1 MLPNARLD
9 TVSRLALATAIVT
22 SALSAALACAFNPVS
37 RRPEFVVM
45 SRDAERRLGEQ
56 EARKVEQEL
65 GIVVGE
71 DLAAYVEKVGG
82 QLAEHSPRQD
92 VEYRFLVVDSDMINA
107 FALPSGHVYVTRG
120 LLARLNSED
129 ELANVIGHE
138 IGHVAA
144 RHAVQRVTRAAPLA
158 VATGIPAAAVGL
170 MLPRLGRGIGSVGQ
184 FAGSLVLAPYSRS
197 QESESDRLGQKMA
210 AAAGW
215 DPLGLPAFMH
225 TLQREEELSGASGPP
240 SFLRTHPLT
249 EDRVKRGKTY
259 AKKLQQSATD
269 RAAGSHAEFLARLDG
284 LLIGDN
290 PSQGIFREN
299 AFLHPD
305 LGLWLEF
312 PAGWGLMN
320 GRDFVGA
327 QSPDQAARVVLQIA
341 AEGDDPLATAR
352 EFAQREGAA
361 FGLLPKQ
368 IRLGRSAGA
377 RAVGRNGGATV
388 DVSWIAHGGLVYQ
401 ITGVCRNRDY
411 DAYQTPFIDVALS
424 LRALSV
430 EERGSVT
437 EDRLRIVR
445 AHEGEGLSGLVD
457 RTQARWSAE
466 QTAVANALE
475 GDASL
480 REGQPIKLPIARN
493 YTGPEDPA
501 PSS

>member
-1 MLPNARLD
+1 
-9 TVSRLALATAIVT
+9 
-22 SALSAALACAFNPVS
+22 
-37 RRPEFVVM
+37 M

-56 EARKVEQEL
+56 EATKVAQEL
-65 GIVVGE
+65 GIVGRE
-71 DLAAYVEKVGG
+71 DLAAYVEKVGAE
-82 QLAEHSPRQD
+82 LAEHSPRQD
-92 VEYRFLVVDSDMINA
+92 VEYRFLVVDSDMVNA

-170 MLPRLGRGIGSVGQ
+170 VLPRLGRSIGSVGQ
-184 FAGSLVLAPYSRS
+184 FARSLALAPYSRS
-197 QESESDRLGQKMA
+197 QEAESDRLGQEMA

-225 TLQREEELSGASGPP
+225 TLQREEELSGASGAP

-249 EDRVKRGKTY
+249 EDRVRRGKAY
-259 AKKLQQSATD
+259 AEKLQGRATD
-269 RAAGSHAEFLARLDG
+269 RASGSHAEFLARLDG
-284 LLIGDN
+284 LLVGDN
-290 PSQGIFREN
+290 PAQGIFREN
-299 AFLHPD
+299 AFLQPD

-312 PAGWGLMN
+312 PSGWGLMN
-320 GRDFVGA
+320 GRDFAAA
-327 QSPDQAARVVLQIA
+327 QAPDETARVVLQIA
-341 AEGDDPLATAR
+341 AEGEEPLAVAR

-361 FGLLPKQ
+361 FGLLPKET
-368 IRLGRSAGA
+368 RLGRKAGA
-377 RAVGRNGGATV
+377 RAVGRSGGATL
-388 DVSWIAHGGLVYQ
+388 DVSWIVHDGLVYQ

-424 LRALSV
+424 LRALRAD
-430 EERGSVT
+430 ERASIT
-437 EDRLRIVR
+437 EDRLRIVEAR
-445 AHEGEGLSGLVD
+445 EGELLSELVD
-457 RTQARWSAE
+457 RTRARWSTE

-480 REGQPIKLPIARN
+480 REGQRIKLPIARS
-493 YTGPEDPA
+493 YTGPQDPP

>member
-1 MLPNARLD
+1 M
-9 TVSRLALATAIVT
+9 SRLALATAVAF
-22 SALSAALACAFNPVS
+22 SALSVVLACSINPVS

-45 SRDAERRLGEQ
+45 SRDRERKIGEE

-65 GIVVGE
+65 GIVSRQ
-71 DLAAYVEKVGG
+71 DLAAYVESVGAR
-82 QLAEHSPRQD
+82 LAEHSPRRD
-92 VEYRFLVVDSDMINA
+92 AEYRFLVVDSDMINA
-107 FALPSGHVYVTRG
+107 FSLPSGHVYVTRG

-170 MLPRLGRGIGSVGQ
+170 LLPRLGRSIGTVGQ

-197 QESESDRLGQKMA
+197 QESESDRLGQAMA
-210 AAAGW
+210 ATAGW
-215 DPLGLPAFMH
+215 DPMGLPAFMH
-225 TLQREEELSGASGPP
+225 TLQREEERSGADGSP

-249 EDRVKRGKTY
+249 GDRVKSGKAY
-259 AKKLQQSATD
+259 ATTLQ
-269 RAAGSHAEFLARLDG
+269 RAAAESVAGSHAQFLAQLDG

-290 PSQGIFREN
+290 PAHGIFREN
-299 AFLHPD
+299 AFLHSD

-312 PAGWGLMN
+312 PADWTLMN

-327 QSPDQAARVVLQIA
+327 QSPDEAARVVLQIT
-341 AEGDDPLATAR
+341 AEGDDPLAVAR
-352 EFAQREGAA
+352 EFAQGEGAA
-361 FGLLPKQ
+361 FGLLPKETK
-368 IRLGRSAGA
+368 LGRRAGA
-377 RAVGRNGGATV
+377 RAVGRSGGATV

-401 ITGVCRNRDY
+401 ITGVCRSRDY

-424 LRALSV
+424 LRPLSAS
-430 EERGSVT
+430 ERESIT
-437 EDRLRIVR
+437 ENRLRVVR
-445 AHEGEGLSGLVD
+445 ARKGESLSGLVD
-457 RTQARWSAE
+457 RTKARWSTE

-475 GDASL
+475 SDVSL
-480 REGQPIKLPIARN
+480 REGQRIKVPIARG
-493 YTGPEDPA
+493 YAGPEDPA

>member
-1 MLPNARLD
+1 M
-9 TVSRLALATAIVT
+9 SRLALGIAF
-22 SALSAALACAFNPVS
+22 SALSVVLACSINPVS

-65 GIVVGE
+65 GIVRRE
-71 DLAAYVEKVGG
+71 DLAAYVEKVGV

-144 RHAVQRVTRAAPLA
+144 RHTVQRVTRAAPLA

-170 MLPRLGRGIGSVGQ
+170 VLPRLGRGIGTVGQ
-184 FAGSLVLAPYSRS
+184 FAGSLALAPYSRS
-197 QESESDRLGQKMA
+197 QESESDRLGQEMA

-215 DPLGLPAFMH
+215 DPQGLPAFMH

-249 EDRVKRGKTY
+249 EDRVKLGKAY
-259 AKKLQQSATD
+259 AKKLERAATD
-269 RAAGSHAEFLARLDG
+269 GPAGSHAGFLARLDG

-299 AFLHPD
+299 AFLQPD
-305 LGLWLEF
+305 MGLWLEF
-312 PAGWGLMN
+312 PAGWALMN

-327 QSPDQAARVVLQIA
+327 QSPDPDQAARVVLQIA
-341 AEGDDPLATAR
+341 AEGDDPLAVAR

-361 FGLLPKQ
+361 FGLLPKET
-368 IRLGRSAGA
+368 RLGRKAGA
-377 RAVGRNGGATV
+377 RAVGRGGGATV
-388 DVSWIAHGGLVYQ
+388 DVSWIAHEGLVYQ
-401 ITGVCRNRDY
+401 ITGVCGSRDY

-424 LRALSV
+424 LRALSP
-430 EERGSVT
+430 EERESVT

-445 AHEGEGLSGLVD
+445 AHEGEVLSGLVD
-457 RTQARWSAE
+457 RAQARWSTE

-480 REGQPIKLPIARN
+480 QEGQRIKVPIARS